1 MVTLKFKFK
10 VTEILLVNDIIHVG
24 PSTILHSWNE
34 IQNKIQLV
42 FPNQNTYQ
50 TKEEGSPE
58 SLIKSTT
65 DESKLLHILE
75 LN

>member
-1 MVTLKFKFK
+1 MVTIKFR
-10 VTEILLVNDIIHVG
+10 VTEISLVNDILHVG
-24 PSTILHSWNE
+24 LPTILYSWNE

-42 FPNQNTYQ
+42 FPNQKTYQ
-50 TKEEGSPE
+50 TKEEGSNE